1 MNLPTPDWR
10 QRIVSDP
17 DLHHGDPC
25 VRGTRIP
32 VSILV
37 ASLANLTMDELLKE
51 YPQLSRE
58 DVQAALFYAAEAA
71 QGTLVA

>member
-1 MNLPTPDWR
+1 MNLNPDWR
-10 QRIVSDP
+10 QRIASDP

-37 ASLANLTMDELLKE
+37 ASLADLTMDELLKE